1 MDHNAIVDEIL
12 RRVAEKIS
20 EAEGCCA
27 GKPGLLI
34 LTQDHG
40 TDCHAT
46 LESEALKASYRTDC
60 ALMHHYE
67 VDLDDYAAVVLFNLS
82 CDAMA
87 ALASGACDTA
97 YTRLASKAILSGK
110 KVYVPTEEVEL
121 YQYKETAPAAYY
133 NMMQQKLDLLV
144 ASGVVICARASLEQV
159 ILGSETPAPVPA
171 AAPVSAAPACAAPLP
186 NTLPDLII
194 SPVESILS
202 TSFCA
207 VPAFIREEPVT
218 TSAPTIGVMANSAV
232 VETALPGLQE
242 IPTVRQ
248 PSWRAYSS
256 PAITYGV
263 RPLAAMPTTTSCAVK
278 LIFFRSLT
286 PPSRLSSAP
295 STAC

>member
-144 ASGVVICARASLEQV
+144 ASGVVICAQASLEQV
-159 ILGSETPAPVPA
+159 ILGSASPVPA
-171 AAPVSAAPACAAPLP
+171 AAAPVRAAAPAEPAPAPAAACCEERAVRVNKRVL
-186 NTLPDLII
+186 TEKDLIEANM
-194 SPVESILS
+194 SG
-202 TSFCA
+202 
-207 VPAFIREEPVT
+207 VT
-218 TSAPTIGVMANSAV
+218 EVHIGGKTIV
-232 VETALPGLQE
+232 TALAKDAAKDRGMT
-242 IPTVRQ
+242 IVRDED
-248 PSWRAYSS
+248 
-256 PAITYGV
+256 
-263 RPLAAMPTTTSCAVK
+263 
-278 LIFFRSLT
+278 
-286 PPSRLSSAP
+286 
-295 STAC
+295 

>member
-171 AAPVSAAPACAAPLP
+171 AAPVSAAPACAAPVACSEAKEVRIDKRVL
-186 NTLPDLII
+186 TEKDLI
-194 SPVESILS
+194 E
-202 TSFCA
+202 A
-207 VPAFIREEPVT
+207 NMDGVT
-218 TSAPTIGVMANSAV
+218 KVYIGEKTII
-232 VETALPGLQE
+232 TALAKDAAKDRGMT
-242 IPTVRQ
+242 IVRE
-248 PSWRAYSS
+248 
-256 PAITYGV
+256 
-263 RPLAAMPTTTSCAVK
+263 
-278 LIFFRSLT
+278 
-286 PPSRLSSAP
+286 
-295 STAC
+295 

>member
-46 LESEALKASYRTDC
+46 LESEALKAGYRTDC

-171 AAPVSAAPACAAPLP
+171 APVSAAPACAAPAACCEAKEVRIDKRVL
-186 NTLPDLII
+186 TEKDLI
-194 SPVESILS
+194 E
-202 TSFCA
+202 A
-207 VPAFIREEPVT
+207 NMGGVT
-218 TSAPTIGVMANSAV
+218 KVYIGEKTII
-232 VETALPGLQE
+232 TALAKDAAKDRGMT
-242 IPTVRQ
+242 IVRE
-248 PSWRAYSS
+248 
-256 PAITYGV
+256 
-263 RPLAAMPTTTSCAVK
+263 
-278 LIFFRSLT
+278 
-286 PPSRLSSAP
+286 
-295 STAC
+295 

>member
-159 ILGSETPAPVPA
+159 ILGSELPAPEPA
-171 AAPVSAAPACAAPLP
+171 AAPAAAEIPAARSEAKAVRIDKRVL
-186 NTLPDLII
+186 TEKDLI
-194 SPVESILS
+194 E
-202 TSFCA
+202 A
-207 VPAFIREEPVT
+207 NMDGVT
-218 TSAPTIGVMANSAV
+218 KVYIGEKTII
-232 VETALPGLQE
+232 TALAKDAAKDRGMT
-242 IPTVRQ
+242 IVRE
-248 PSWRAYSS
+248 
-256 PAITYGV
+256 
-263 RPLAAMPTTTSCAVK
+263 
-278 LIFFRSLT
+278 
-286 PPSRLSSAP
+286 
-295 STAC
+295 

>member
-171 AAPVSAAPACAAPLP
+171 AAPVSAAPACAAPVACSEVKEVRIDKRVL
-186 NTLPDLII
+186 TEKDLI
-194 SPVESILS
+194 E
-202 TSFCA
+202 A
-207 VPAFIREEPVT
+207 NMDGVT
-218 TSAPTIGVMANSAV
+218 KVYIGEKTII
-232 VETALPGLQE
+232 TALANDAAKDRGMT
-242 IPTVRQ
+242 IVRE
-248 PSWRAYSS
+248 
-256 PAITYGV
+256 
-263 RPLAAMPTTTSCAVK
+263 
-278 LIFFRSLT
+278 
-286 PPSRLSSAP
+286 
-295 STAC
+295 

>member
-1 MDHNAIVDEIL
+1 MAVLQLRSQAINAASACSAL
-12 RRVAEKIS
+12 HPVAF
-20 EAEGCCA
+20 
-27 GKPGLLI
+27 LTI
-34 LTQDHG
+34 LT
-40 TDCHAT
+40 C
-46 LESEALKASYRTDC
+46 RTC
-60 ALMHHYE
+60 S
-67 VDLDDYAAVVLFNLS
+67 FS
-82 CDAMA
+82 
-87 ALASGACDTA
+87 
-97 YTRLASKAILSGK
+97 
-110 KVYVPTEEVEL
+110 
-121 YQYKETAPAAYY
+121 
-133 NMMQQKLDLLV
+133 LV
-144 ASGVVICARASLEQV
+144 ATTSTIR
-159 ILGSETPAPVPA
+159 
-171 AAPVSAAPACAAPLP
+171 LP

-194 SPVESILS
+194 SPVESMLS

>member
-171 AAPVSAAPACAAPLP
+171 AAPVSAAPACDAPVACSEVKEVRIDKRVL
-186 NTLPDLII
+186 TEKDLI
-194 SPVESILS
+194 E
-202 TSFCA
+202 A
-207 VPAFIREEPVT
+207 NMDGVT
-218 TSAPTIGVMANSAV
+218 KVYIGEKTII
-232 VETALPGLQE
+232 TALAKDAAKDRGMT
-242 IPTVRQ
+242 IVRE
-248 PSWRAYSS
+248 
-256 PAITYGV
+256 
-263 RPLAAMPTTTSCAVK
+263 
-278 LIFFRSLT
+278 
-286 PPSRLSSAP
+286 
-295 STAC
+295 

>member
-46 LESEALKASYRTDC
+46 LESEALKAGYRTDC

-171 AAPVSAAPACAAPLP
+171 AAPVSAAPACAAPAACSEVKEVRIDKRVL
-186 NTLPDLII
+186 TEKDLI
-194 SPVESILS
+194 E
-202 TSFCA
+202 A
-207 VPAFIREEPVT
+207 NMDGVT
-218 TSAPTIGVMANSAV
+218 KVYIGEKTII
-232 VETALPGLQE
+232 TALAKDAAKDRGMT
-242 IPTVRQ
+242 IVRE
-248 PSWRAYSS
+248 
-256 PAITYGV
+256 
-263 RPLAAMPTTTSCAVK
+263 
-278 LIFFRSLT
+278 
-286 PPSRLSSAP
+286 
-295 STAC
+295 

>member
-121 YQYKETAPAAYY
+121 YRYKETAPAAYY

-144 ASGVVICARASLEQV
+144 ASGVVICARAGLEQV

-171 AAPVSAAPACAAPLP
+171 AAPVSAAPACAAPAACC
-186 NTLPDLII
+186 
-194 SPVESILS
+194 E
-202 TSFCA
+202 A
-207 VPAFIREEPVT
+207 KE
-218 TSAPTIGVMANSAV
+218 
-232 VETALPGLQE
+232 
-242 IPTVRQ
+242 VRIDK
-248 PSWRAYSS
+248 R
-256 PAITYGV
+256 V
-263 RPLAAMPTTTSCAVK
+263 
-278 LIFFRSLT
+278 LT
-286 PPSRLSSAP
+286 E
-295 STAC
+295 